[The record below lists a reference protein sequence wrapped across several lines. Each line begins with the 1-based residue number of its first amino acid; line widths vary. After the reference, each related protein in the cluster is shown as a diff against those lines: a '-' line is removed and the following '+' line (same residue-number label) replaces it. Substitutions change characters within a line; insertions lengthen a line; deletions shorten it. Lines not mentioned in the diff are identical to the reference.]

1 MSKKVGNFFE
11 AHVEKIIIG
20 LVGLVC
26 IWILI
31 SHVFFSPQVVSFDNK
46 KFGPGDID
54 TYISKQA
61 ELLETKLNG
70 QPKPKQPYQPRVDDF
85 LAQLDSAINNIDV
98 GLNLPQPIISS
109 RRVTD
114 ERKYSVPQ
122 IGKVGDISVE
132 HIRVVAYVPTERINQ
147 EKTYYDAENEP
158 NDIDLVTVEAKF
170 DVARLYE
177 SFYQDFA
184 GEKVREQWR
193 DPCIGKPIFAAVQL
207 QRQQLFDD
215 GKWSDWQI
223 VPRARIDARSQM
235 FEVKENVEELPA
247 GGIKVLL
254 LQFDD
259 PQVQMDLLQPESY
272 KIASAAE
279 EWFPP
284 SLHRKYLENQR
295 QIESQEK
302 RQVMDDERQQREK
315 ERSDRRSRATSTG
328 TRSSPAGGG
337 GMPGGTGMPGLGGG
351 MSGGMGMPGLGGGM
365 PTTKAPAR
373 KRATT
378 DRRSEREREEKKKE
392 VPKKPSAL
400 PDDVYNEFDKISI
413 TAETDFARMQ
423 EPLVFWVLDDTVEP
437 RGCYRYRIRLGVFN
451 PVAGTEQFVEQ
462 DKWQKDKVILWSE
475 FSDQTEPVKIPGT
488 LYFFPLDIQEAAK
501 TVTVT
506 VCRYVWGYWYSR
518 DFVVKAGEVIGTA
531 VKPEQTEEQVK
542 IPETID
548 YATGAVLV
556 DVVPVNDW
564 SGGKNLRARH
574 YFEMLYS
581 TDGTDIQR
589 MAVKTRYWPE
599 ELQIKFNEI
608 KKAEK
613 EPKEPWRDWGG
624 GMPGRPL
631 PMPGMPGMP
640 PEMFLP

>member
-1 MSKKVGNFFE
+1 MRKKVGTFFE
-11 AHVEKIIIG
+11 AHIEKIVIG

-31 SHVFFSPQVVSFDNK
+31 SRVFFSPQVVNFDNK
-46 KFGPGDID
+46 KFSPGDID
-54 TYISKQA
+54 NYISKQA
-61 ELLETKLNG
+61 ELLEARLNS
-70 QPKPKQPYQPRVDDF
+70 QPKPKQPYQPRFDDF
-85 LAQLDSAINNIDV
+85 LALLESPIKNIDV

-109 RRVTD
+109 RRITD
-114 ERKYSVPQ
+114 ERKYSVPL
-122 IGKVGDISVE
+122 IGNVSDISAE
-132 HIRVVAYVPTERINQ
+132 HIRAVAYVPTEQVNQ
-147 EKTYYDAENEP
+147 QKTYYDAEKEP
-158 NDIDLVTVEAKF
+158 NDLDLVTVEAKF

-184 GEKVREQWR
+184 GQNVREQWR
-193 DPCIGKPIFAAVQL
+193 DPCIAKPVFAAVQL
-207 QRQQLFDD
+207 QRQQMLDD
-215 GKWSDWQI
+215 GKWGDWQI
-223 VPRARIDARSQM
+223 VPRARIDARRQM
-235 FEVKENVEELPA
+235 FEVEENVRELPA
-247 GGIKVLL
+247 GGMKVLL

-284 SLHRKYLENQR
+284 SLHRKYIETQR

-302 RQVMDDERQQREK
+302 RQVMEDERRQREK
-315 ERSDRRSRATSTG
+315 DRSDRRSRAAG
-328 TRSSPAGGG
+328 TASRSSAAGG
-337 GMPGGTGMPGLGGG
+337 GMPGGL
-351 MSGGMGMPGLGGGM
+351 GMPGLGGGM
-365 PTTKAPAR
+365 PGGLGMPGPGGGMPAIKAPTR

-378 DRRSEREREEKKKE
+378 ERRSEREREEKNRDAL
-392 VPKKPSAL
+392 KKPSAL
-400 PDDVYNEFDKISI
+400 PDDVYSEFEKILI
-413 TAETDFARMQ
+413 TEETDFARMQ
-423 EPLVFWVLDDTVEP
+423 EPLVFWALDDTVEP
-437 RGCYRYRIRLGVFN
+437 CRCYRYRVRLGIFN
-451 PVAGTEQFVEQ
+451 PIAGTEQFVEQ
-462 DKWQKDKVILWSE
+462 DKQQKDKAILWSE
-475 FSDQTEPVKIPGT
+475 FSDQTEPVEIPRT
-488 LYFFPLDIQEAAK
+488 LYFFPLDIQEAAR
-501 TVTVT
+501 TVTVN

-518 DFVVKAGEVIGTA
+518 DFVVKAGEVIGA
-531 VKPEQTEEQVK
+531 AAKSEQTEEQVK

-556 DVVPVNDW
+556 DVAAVDDW

-589 MAVKTRYWPE
+589 MAIKTRYWPD

-631 PMPGMPGMP
+631 PGMPGMPGMP
-640 PEMFLP
+640 PELFLP